1 MNAAYFQANSQSSDF
16 MGSVFYDGHAD
27 GFNFG
32 GNAGYMYNWIGT
44 GMTAVQNAQQG
55 ATGDTVNENRNG
67 VGNLEGYAGYDIYLL
82 NAGWSTTTNKE
93 AYSNNSRLGAWY
105 LQGSV
110 SPSILGRATQ
120 FSLGYQQ
127 AYNIQNIPFTLAGDS
142 VNAPLVNGVHSEFIA
157 YVSRPVLSKYNI
169 VSLEYGYLHMYN
181 QQHTNE
187 VTLDM
192 TTYF

>member
-44 GMTAVQNAQQG
+44 GMTAVH
-55 ATGDTVNENRNG
+55 TGDTVNENRNG

-110 SPSILGRATQ
+110 SPKYFRASNT
-120 FSLGYQQ
+120 
-127 AYNIQNIPFTLAGDS
+127 I
-142 VNAPLVNGVHSEFIA
+142 FIG
-157 YVSRPVLSKYNI
+157 LSTG
-169 VSLEYGYLHMYN
+169 L
-181 QQHTNE
+181 
-187 VTLDM
+187 
-192 TTYF
+192 